1 MLAVFS
7 GYDKSNAVFVCVC
20 VCVGGGGG
28 EGALQLTGLLIFHG
42 KKNQNFAGFS
52 GEKSQNS
59 WKNQPILRDF
69 RGKKVKIRGK
79 IGRFRGILLEKIQ
92 SSKDFQG
99 QILRKIGRFHG
110 KFQGVKLRQ
119 ETISK
124 KQPIS
129 LDFFG

>member
-79 IGRFRGILLEKIQ
+79 IGRFRGILVEKIQ
-92 SSKDFQG
+92 FEGFSGANSKKNRP
-99 QILRKIGRFHG
+99 ISRKISGGQTSPRNN
-110 KFQGVKLRQ
+110 Q
-119 ETISK
+119 
-124 KQPIS
+124 
-129 LDFFG
+129 